1 MLLFWSDCSTGLSST
16 ASDQI
21 SNSSSAIPIHQQLHS
36 VHTQWEDPA
45 RQDHDY
51 CKAASRKDVQDKMTQ
66 CDDIAYF
73 LLQSN
78 ADALLYTGLDLE
90 TFDIL
95 VSTLEGHAS
104 TSFTMPVRDQVLMTL
119 MKLKTNRVIGDLSR
133 QFHVSLSM
141 ASRIM
146 SYWIDKLEEV
156 LRPLI
161 PWLPRET
168 IRATMPAAFKKN
180 FPSTTCIIDCSESLL
195 QKPKNL
201 DSRGET
207 YSHYY
212 SHNTVKY
219 LVAVAPCGLI
229 MFISAAYGG

>member
-1 MLLFWSDCSTGLSST
+1 
-16 ASDQI
+16 
-21 SNSSSAIPIHQQLHS
+21 
-36 VHTQWEDPA
+36 
-45 RQDHDY
+45 
-51 CKAASRKDVQDKMTQ
+51 MTQ

-73 LLQSN
+73 LLQRN

-90 TFDIL
+90 TFDMF

-104 TSFTMPVRDQVLMTL
+104 NSFTMPVRDQVLMTL

-133 QFHVSLSM
+133 QFHESLSM
-141 ASRIM
+141 ARKII

-168 IRATMPAAFKKN
+168 IWATMHAAFKRN
-180 FPSTTCIIDCSESLL
+180 VPSTPCIINCSESLL
-195 QKPKNL
+195 QKPQNL
-201 DSRGET
+201 DSRRET

-212 SHNTVKY
+212 SHNTEIPGRCCPIRTDYVHF
-219 LVAVAPCGLI
+219 CI
-229 MFISAAYGG
+229 FISHTFSYTNVSLWIQAYWTT

>member
-1 MLLFWSDCSTGLSST
+1 M
-16 ASDQI
+16 
-21 SNSSSAIPIHQQLHS
+21 
-36 VHTQWEDPA
+36 
-45 RQDHDY
+45 
-51 CKAASRKDVQDKMTQ
+51 QDKKIQ

-73 LLQSN
+73 LLQCN
-78 ADALLYTGLDLE
+78 ADALLYTGLDLA
-90 TFDIL
+90 TFDIF

-104 TSFTMPVRDQVLMTL
+104 NSFTMTVRDQVLMTL

-141 ASRIM
+141 ASKII
-146 SYWIDKLEEV
+146 SYWIDKLEEG

-168 IRATMPAAFKKN
+168 IQATMPAPFKRN

-207 YSHYY
+207 
-212 SHNTVKY
+212 
-219 LVAVAPCGLI
+219 
-229 MFISAAYGG
+229 